1 MKMMKNLLSCFVAAA
16 MLAAAVPAV
25 AFAADNAALE
35 QAIVSVKNKIQIPD
49 EYTEFESSIYSE
61 NSESRYELTLD
72 HQAQRL

>member
-35 QAIVSVKNKIQIPD
+35 QAIVSVKIKFKFQMNIQNLKAVSTPK
-49 EYTEFESSIYSE
+49 TAKAAMS
-61 NSESRYELTLD
+61 
-72 HQAQRL
+72 